1 VESTNLLAGLSIVSF
16 SSSWSSY
23 SSSSSSFV
31 VDWGFDEIAAKMA
44 EMTGGIRV
52 FADHAKPGDE
62 DEDDHEDEWDL
73 QTTSTSTST
82 SGNEYVPEDNPGG
95 RELEANLQP
104 LIGDLFASN
113 LNRKLNRKCYHPEQ
127 SSPGLLSPA
136 F

>member
-44 EMTGGIRV
+44 EMTGGFRV

-62 DEDDHEDEWDL
+62 HEHEH
-73 QTTSTSTST
+73 
-82 SGNEYVPEDNPGG
+82 E
-95 RELEANLQP
+95 
-104 LIGDLFASN
+104 
-113 LNRKLNRKCYHPEQ
+113 HEQ
-127 SSPGLLSPA
+127 E
-136 F
+136 